1 MNITSSHKIILFSL
15 LAALLFI
22 SCNKSEDTETKPYME
37 GEIKFDF
44 PLFVRAQSVITTE
57 ASGIEKPSEV
67 TYRWIAGSM
76 FTDTITSPRLTT
88 MTPDSLGTFYIS
100 VYAFGDGYYA
110 ASASRDFTTVDPS
123 RDGSLKGLAEPQ
135 ETFIDPRDNVEYDIV
150 TIGSLQWF
158 AQNLGWD
165 RAGVAYEN
173 SQVMNRVFGRLYSW
187 NEATGGNTC
196 EGLGGGPKGV
206 CPDGW
211 SVPTREDWEDL
222 ASALGYAEPGFN
234 GRWDMLGDILSARA
248 TFNREDIWP
257 YSYNNLHS
265 NTAGWNA
272 IPVGCYA
279 SGQNLYSKAGGYAFF
294 WSSYAEGER
303 AYYRYIYR
311 DEDAMPSSFTQ
322 KDGWYASVRCVRLK
336 PEL

>member
-1 MNITSSHKIILFSL
+1 MNITSSYKIILFCL
-15 LAALLFI
+15 LAVFSCI
-22 SCNKSEDTETKPYME
+22 SCKKDEETETKPYME

-44 PLFVRAQSVITTE
+44 PTYVRSGSVITTE

-67 TYRWIAGSM
+67 TYKWIAGSM
-76 FTDTITSPRLTT
+76 FTDTIALPRLTVT
-88 MTPDSLGTFYIS
+88 TPDSLGVFYIS
-100 VYAFGDGYYA
+100 AYAFADGYYA
-110 ASASRDFTTVDPS
+110 ASTSRNFTTVDPS
-123 RDGSLKGLAEPQ
+123 RNGSLKGLAVPQ
-135 ETFIDPRDNVEYDIV
+135 DTFTDPRDNTEYDIV

-173 SQVMNRVFGRLYSW
+173 SPVMNSVFGRLYSW
-187 NEATGGNTC
+187 NEATGGNAG
-196 EGLGGGPKGV
+196 EGLGGGPRGI
-206 CPDGW
+206 CPEGW
-211 SVPTREDWEDL
+211 SIPTREDWEDL
-222 ASALGYAEPGFN
+222 ATAMGYKEAGFDD
-234 GRWDMLGDILSARA
+234 RWEMLGDLLSAKA
-248 TFNREDIWP
+248 TFNRDDIWP

-279 SGQNLYSKAGGYAFF
+279 SGQNLYSKSGSYAFY
-294 WSSYAEGER
+294 WSSYVDGDR

-336 PEL
+336 P